1 MLELYQPIVN
11 FGVLVVIA
19 AMYLWQTPKTIEKVT
34 KVIEDNTSVIR
45 ESRIYHERM
54 ERFMLD
60 MKNDIILI
68 KNSKNDEEIKEMIIR
83 LEEKIDRLGK

>member
-19 AMYLWQTPKTIEKVT
+19 AMYLWQTPRTIEKIT
-34 KVIEDNTSVIR
+34 KVIEANTSVIR
-45 ESRIYHERM
+45 ESKTYHERM
-54 ERFMLD
+54 EHFMLD
-60 MKNDIILI
+60 MKNDITQI
-68 KNSKNDEEIKEMIIR
+68 KNSKDNKEIKEMIIR

>member
-1 MLELYQPIVN
+1 MLELYQPIAN